1 MNQPLPGPR
10 PVPGPVP
17 GPRPAAP
24 PDESAHTV
32 DPDKIRRQV
41 TELLEQADD
50 IAASVGDDADGE
62 ALAQL
67 ARQAHL
73 LEKAHGVLTDAL
85 EKVDRA

>member
-17 GPRPAAP
+17 GPRPGAESI
-24 PDESAHTV
+24 ESAHTV
-32 DPDKIRRQV
+32 DPDEVRRRV
-41 TELLEQADD
+41 SELLEQADD
-50 IAASVGDDADGE
+50 VAAAVGDVADRD

-67 ARQAHL
+67 ARQAQL
-73 LEKAHGVLTDAL
+73 LEKAHEVLTDAL

>member
-10 PVPGPVP
+10 PVPGP
-17 GPRPAAP
+17 RPAAS
-24 PDESAHTV
+24 PDEPAHTV
-32 DPDKIRRQV
+32 DPDEIRRQV
-41 TELLEQADD
+41 SELLEQADD
-50 IAASVGDDADGE
+50 IAAAVGDAADSE

-67 ARQAHL
+67 ARQAQL

>member
-1 MNQPLPGPR
+1 MD
-10 PVPGPVP
+10 
-17 GPRPAAP
+17 
-24 PDESAHTV
+24 PDE
-32 DPDKIRRQV
+32 IRRQV
-41 TELLEQADD
+41 SELLEQADD
-50 IAASVGDDADGE
+50 IAASVGDTADSE